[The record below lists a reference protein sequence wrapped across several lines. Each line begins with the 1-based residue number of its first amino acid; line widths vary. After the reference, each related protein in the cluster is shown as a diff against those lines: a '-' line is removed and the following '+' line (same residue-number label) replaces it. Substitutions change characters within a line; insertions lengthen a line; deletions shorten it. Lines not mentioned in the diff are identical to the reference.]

1 MTDLCGVLGQ
11 VCDTILLRVMK
22 FAILISSLVLIAM
35 VCVINCD
42 DDADDKKPQKL
53 QIGIKKRVEGCSKKS
68 RKGDTL
74 HMQYRGTLHETG
86 EEFDSSYSRNQPFVF
101 TLGTGQVIKG
111 WDQGLLGMCEG
122 EERKLVVPSDMAYGS
137 RGAGSKIPAN
147 AALVFEVKLDKI
159 DRHGDL

>member
-1 MTDLCGVLGQ
+1 MQWTLIFVS
-11 VCDTILLRVMK
+11 VVIV
-22 FAILISSLVLIAM
+22 ALISTAYSDED
-35 VCVINCD
+35 N
-42 DDADDKKPQKL
+42 DKVPKKL
-53 QIGIKKRVEGCSKKS
+53 QIGIKKRADSCNIKS

-74 HMQYRGTLHETG
+74 HMQYKGTLHKTG

-122 EERKLVVPSDMAYGS
+122 EERKLVVPPDMGYGA
-137 RGAGSKIPAN
+137 RGAPPKIPAN

-159 DRHGDL
+159 ERHGDL

>member
-1 MTDLCGVLGQ
+1 MQFSTLC
-11 VCDTILLRVMK
+11 
-22 FAILISSLVLIAM
+22 LVL
-35 VCVINCD
+35 VISLLVVNVNCED
-42 DDADDKKPQKL
+42 DDEKKPKKL
-53 QIGIKKRVEGCSKKS
+53 QIGIKKRVDSCKMKS

-122 EERKLVVPSDMAYGS
+122 EERKLVVPPDMGYGS
-137 RGAGSKIPAN
+137 RGAPPKIPAN

-159 DRHGDL
+159 ERHGDL